1 MVLSVTGKIFQV
13 EEWAK
18 KWQSFNLNI
27 HGGLVKVIV
36 EAPPPL
42 LYKVGDQVVAVAK
55 HSRLE
60 RGALK
65 MFSTPGLISLVEDE

>member
-13 EEWAK
+13 EIRAK
-18 KWQSFNLNI
+18 WHSFNLNI
-27 HGGLVKVIV
+27 DGGLIKVIT
-36 EAPPPL
+36 ESPTPL
-42 LYKVGDQVVAVAK
+42 SYKVGDNIVATARR
-55 HSRLE
+55 SRLE